1 MDLTTPAAKKSG
13 QPVTVDNDP
22 LAGKRELTDRPADDW
37 STHYGLQGQGP
48 GPFVYTNRSWISPSF
63 PSFGPREAMN
73 PRHFPN
79 HIKGRGARIA
89 APVDSEA
96 DRLFTSERIQ
106 HQRFAG
112 FSTWEA
118 TVFQDV
124 KTYQSANE
132 LVNGRMINKR
142 LVVREDTWY
151 SVFKKHRWID
161 YNVKVSQSGI
171 NLPRKNGGR
180 DAIWSVDNPAVWS
193 ELRPCIELANRI
205 LRLATRGNWCV
216 SISPLF

>member
-1 MDLTTPAAKKSG
+1 M
-13 QPVTVDNDP
+13 
-22 LAGKRELTDRPADDW
+22 
-37 STHYGLQGQGP
+37 
-48 GPFVYTNRSWISPSF
+48 
-63 PSFGPREAMN
+63 
-73 PRHFPN
+73 
-79 HIKGRGARIA
+79 
-89 APVDSEA
+89 
-96 DRLFTSERIQ
+96 
-106 HQRFAG
+106 
-112 FSTWEA
+112 
-118 TVFQDV
+118 FQDV

-171 NLPRKNGGR
+171 DLPRKNGGQ

-205 LRLATRGNWCV
+205 LRLAARGNWCV
-216 SISPLF
+216 SISLLF